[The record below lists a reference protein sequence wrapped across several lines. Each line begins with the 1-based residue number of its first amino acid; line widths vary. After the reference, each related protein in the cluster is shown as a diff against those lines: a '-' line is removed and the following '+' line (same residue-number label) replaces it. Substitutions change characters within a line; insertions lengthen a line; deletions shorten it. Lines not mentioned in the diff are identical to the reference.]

1 VRSSRPFRGSRVR
14 KAVLFVRIWT
24 FVSILPLLLR
34 LCSLPRLLQ
43 LCTAA
48 ARAHPAD
55 DDLVVACTDSVLRRR
70 TWSPRGPCL
79 ARSLTLYRFL
89 GGETANLEICFGVKY
104 EDGQPPYGGVRRL
117 LGRAWLVRDG
127 EVYLERD
134 THHTGRFRVVYRH
147 PGRERQET

>member
-1 VRSSRPFRGSRVR
+1 VRSSSPFLGSWVR

-48 ARAHPAD
+48 ARAHPTD
-55 DDLVVACTDSVLRRR
+55 DDLVVACTDFVLRRR
-70 TWSPRGPCL
+70 MWNPRGPCL

-89 GGETANLEICFGVKY
+89 GGEAANLEICFGVKY
-104 EDGQPPYGGVRRL
+104 EDGQPPYRSVRRL
-117 LGRAWLVRDG
+117 LGHAWLVRNG
-127 EVYLERD
+127 ELYLERD
-134 THHTGRFRVVYRH
+134 THQTRRFRVVYRH